1 MQLIFPVGGTL
12 MTNSTK
18 TLLSEVRNL
27 PPEER
32 VKLVE
37 QILETLD
44 ASDPSLDAVWSKEAE
59 DRLTSYQRGEI
70 GAVPLSE
77 VLAKYPKA

>member
-1 MQLIFPVGGTL
+1 
-12 MTNSTK
+12 MTNNTK
-18 TLLSEVRNL
+18 TLLSDARDL
-27 PPEER
+27 PPLER

-44 ASDPSLDAVWSKEAE
+44 ASDPALDAEWSKEAE
-59 DRLTSYQRGEI
+59 DRLATYQRGEI
-70 GAVPLSE
+70 GAVALSE

>member
-1 MQLIFPVGGTL
+1 
-12 MTNSTK
+12 
-18 TLLSEVRNL
+18 
-27 PPEER
+27 

>member
-1 MQLIFPVGGTL
+1 
-12 MTNSTK
+12 MTNSTN
-18 TLLSEVRNL
+18 TLLSEARDL

-44 ASDPSLDAVWSKEAE
+44 ASDPSLDAEWSKEAE
-59 DRLTSYQRGEI
+59 DRLDAYQRGEI

-77 VLAKYPKA
+77 MLAKYPKA

>member
-1 MQLIFPVGGTL
+1 

-18 TLLSEVRNL
+18 TLLSEARDL

-37 QILETLD
+37 QIIETMD
-44 ASDPSLDAVWSKEAE
+44 ASDPSLDAMWSKEVE
-59 DRLTSYQRGEI
+59 DRLAAYHRGDI
-70 GAVPLSE
+70 AAVPLSE
-77 VLAKYPKA
+77 VLAKYPKS